1 MDVLYARCA
10 GIDLHKRIVV
20 VCRIIPG
27 PDGKP
32 LKEIRTFTTMT
43 RDLLALLD
51 WLQAGGVTHVAME
64 STGVIAQRAPGSRS
78 TTCSRA
84 ASPSCW

>member
-1 MDVLYARCA
+1 MEVLYPRCA
-10 GIDLHKRIVV
+10 GIDVHKKIIV

-32 LKEIRTFTTMT
+32 IKEIRTFTTMT
-43 RDLLALLD
+43 RDLLALSD
-51 WLQAGGVTHVAME
+51 WLAEGGVTHVAME
-64 STGVIAQRAPGSRS
+64 STGVIAQRAPGSPS

-84 ASPSCW
+84 VSPSCW